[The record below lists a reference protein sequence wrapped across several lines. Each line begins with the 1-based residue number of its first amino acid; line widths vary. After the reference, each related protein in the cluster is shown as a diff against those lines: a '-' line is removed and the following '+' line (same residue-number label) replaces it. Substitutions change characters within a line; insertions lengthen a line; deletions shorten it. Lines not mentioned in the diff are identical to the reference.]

1 MKTKDK
7 NQKIM
12 KLVELA
18 ILFALVIVLQS
29 ISSFGLVTISLCL
42 IPITLGA
49 MILGPKGGAILGF
62 AFGVIAAFWGIVGKD
77 GFTFLLFNANPVM
90 TVVICLVKGTMAGLV
105 AGLLYQAI
113 SKSKSKGSQL
123 VASIVAAIIVPIVNT
138 GLFIVGC
145 LIIKEDVVSV
155 CGELGLDTTNYI
167 ALLFLTLIGVNF
179 FVEFGVNAVFSPVL
193 NKIVTIIAKKTGIN
207 KQTAVSEAPT
217 QEQKHEETVSDSA
230 EEQN

>member
-90 TVVICLVKGTMAGLV
+90 TIVICLVKGTMAGLV

-123 VASIVAAIIVPIVNT
+123 IASIVAAISVPVVNT

-193 NKIVTIIAKKTGIN
+193 NKIVAIVSKKTGIN
-207 KQTAVSEAPT
+207 KQTVSEAPT
-217 QEQKHEETVSDSA
+217 QEQKPEETVSDSA

>member
-12 KLVELA
+12 KLVELS

-193 NKIVTIIAKKTGIN
+193 NKIVAKVSKKTGIN
-207 KQTAVSEAPT
+207 KQTVSEAPT
-217 QEQKHEETVSDSA
+217 QEQKPEETVSDSA

>member
-29 ISSFGLVTISLCL
+29 ISVFGLVPISLCL

-62 AFGVIAAFWGIVGKD
+62 AFGVIVAFWGIVGKD

-113 SKSKSKGSQL
+113 SKSRIKGSQL
-123 VASIVAAIIVPIVNT
+123 IASIVASISVPIVNT
-138 GLFIVGC
+138 GLFVVGC

-155 CGELGLDTTNYI
+155 CGKLGFDTTNYI

-179 FVEFGVNAVFSPVL
+179 FIEFGVNAVFSPVL
-193 NKIVTIIAKKTGIN
+193 NKIVTIVAKKTGIN
-207 KQTAVSEAPT
+207 KQAVSEAPT
-217 QEQKHEETVSDSA
+217 QEQKPEESVSDSA

>member
-7 NQKIM
+7 NQKII

-123 VASIVAAIIVPIVNT
+123 IASIVAAISVPVVNT
-138 GLFIVGC
+138 GLFIAGC

-179 FVEFGVNAVFSPVL
+179 FVEFGVNAVFSPAL
-193 NKIVTIIAKKTGIN
+193 NKIVAIVTKKAGIN
-207 KQTAVSEAPT
+207 NQTVNTPPVKEQELEEARADNI
-217 QEQKHEETVSDSA
+217 EEK
-230 EEQN
+230 N